1 VKPSITSAQIEG
13 PSGIPVTS
21 TAFVETW
28 LLAASGETV
37 LIGGLIQDSITKT
50 RSEVPCLGDL
60 PLLGLLFGSRG
71 RSVDKT
77 ELVVLITP
85 TVVDRKK
92 KGVGEVEAIIRTEK
106 VEEEMK
112 QEPLPPYRQIWELS
126 KPWEKTINKPQESI
140 DLNSSESP

>member
-1 VKPSITSAQIEG
+1 
-13 PSGIPVTS
+13 
-21 TAFVETW
+21 
-28 LLAASGETV
+28 
-37 LIGGLIQDSITKT
+37 
-50 RSEVPCLGDL
+50 
-60 PLLGLLFGSRG
+60 
-71 RSVDKT
+71 
-77 ELVVLITP
+77 LVVLITP